1 MRKTFVLED
10 LDCANCAAKIENEIA
25 RLEGV
30 TSCSVSFMTQKMVL
44 EAPDDQFD
52 ALTSKAKKIIRKL
65 EPDVTMRV

>member
-30 TSCSVSFMTQKMVL
+30 TSCSV
-44 EAPDDQFD
+44 
-52 ALTSKAKKIIRKL
+52 KIIRKL